1 MKRFHGWLSLCLA
14 ALLAAWAG
22 PAQAACYE
30 SAEKL
35 ADELTVCEK
44 MNAGKATVQQVYACA
59 KATGYLMGVADAL
72 DGKDFEGAN
81 AQKTSELK
89 AMMMKYL
96 KEHPSEKNLCA
107 DVLVREALTAAYP
120 KK

>member
-1 MKRFHGWLSLCLA
+1 MKRFSAMLSLGLA
-14 ALLAAWAG
+14 VLLAAWGG
-22 PAQAACYE
+22 PALAACYE

-35 ADELTVCEK
+35 ADELNVCER

-59 KATGYLMGVADAL
+59 KATGYLMGIADAL
-72 DGKDFEGAN
+72 DSKDFEGAN

-89 AMMMKYL
+89 AMLQKYL
-96 KEHPSEKNLCA
+96 KEHPAEKNLCA

-120 KK
+120 RK